1 MIIDEKQFEK
11 FKMCII
17 SFYMRV
23 LDFISKLSSHYCLT
37 NLKFEHKNANNK
49 LCMKYKNVHQLS
61 ICIMR
66 QIKGLH
72 KANYFISIQF
82 FISLIAQYLLEYIF
96 LKLLSYIIR

>member
-1 MIIDEKQFEK
+1 MVIDEKQFEK

-37 NLKFEHKNANNK
+37 NLTFEHKNANNK
-49 LCMKYKNVHQLS
+49 LCIKYKNVHQLS

-72 KANYFISIQF
+72 KSE
-82 FISLIAQYLLEYIF
+82 LI
-96 LKLLSYIIR
+96 